1 MAPPLTKRPLD
12 LLYFIYLAVSTTGC
26 RLDSVLSDMVC
37 MQSHIAPALFVD
49 LQAIMPP
56 DLLPPFTRAL
66 PNFYVKMS
74 GDPLFAGAMGLH
86 GNPTQFTWFKTFMG
100 MEA

>member
-1 MAPPLTKRPLD
+1 
-12 LLYFIYLAVSTTGC
+12 
-26 RLDSVLSDMVC
+26 MVC
-37 MQSHIAPALFVD
+37 TKSHITPALLVD

-56 DLLPPFTRAL
+56 DLLPAFTRNI
-66 PNFYVKMS
+66 PNYYVKLS

-86 GNPTQFTWFKTFMG
+86 GNPTQFTWFQTFMG